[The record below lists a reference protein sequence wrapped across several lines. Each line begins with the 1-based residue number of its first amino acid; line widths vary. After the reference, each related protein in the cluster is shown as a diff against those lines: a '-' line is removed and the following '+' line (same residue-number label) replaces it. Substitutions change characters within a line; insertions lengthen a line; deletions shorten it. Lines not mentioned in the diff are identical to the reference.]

1 MSRDLEYNI
10 WSIVNIMV
18 LYILKMLN
26 IDLMFLSQ
34 TYTCIYI
41 EKLTKDFGGDR

>member
-34 TYTCIYI
+34 TYIHVYT
-41 EKLTKDFGGDR
+41 